1 MCAVMFLVIWLG
13 RTIYG
18 LDYEKDTQTTD
29 RCPKDAITGERPDTC
44 EEKTFAENK
53 KIHLT
58 IIFTTFVF
66 LQFFNAINCRVIGAD
81 EYNIFKQLHKSFPFI
96 LVLLIIFGVQYATC
110 EFGLFQFIFET
121 AQITGEQFGQCVL
134 TGATVL
140 IAAFALKLSPAEWVE
155 KIPVQIDENEVMGE
169 GTRLMDGYSQS
180 KGGIDQLRFAINQQ
194 DDENDGYTREN

>member
-1 MCAVMFLVIWLG
+1 MCAVMFLVVWLG
-13 RTIYG
+13 RTIYD

-29 RCPKDAITGERPDTC
+29 RCPVNDSTGERPDTC

-66 LQFFNAINCRVIGAD
+66 LQFFNAINCRVIGAN
-81 EYNIFKQLHKSFPFI
+81 EYNIFKQIHKSIPFI
-96 LVLLIIFGVQYATC
+96 LVLAIIFAVQYATC

-121 AQITGEQFGQCVL
+121 AQISGEQFGQCVL

-140 IAAFALKLSPAEWVE
+140 IAALALKLSPAEWVE
-155 KIPVQIDENEVMGE
+155 KIPV
-169 GTRLMDGYSQS
+169 
-180 KGGIDQLRFAINQQ
+180 
-194 DDENDGYTREN
+194 

>member
-1 MCAVMFLVIWLG
+1 MCAVMFLVVWLG

-29 RCPKDAITGERPDTC
+29 RCAKDAITGERPDTC

-96 LVLLIIFGVQYATC
+96 LVLLIIFGVQYA
-110 EFGLFQFIFET
+110 
-121 AQITGEQFGQCVL
+121 A
-134 TGATVL
+134 
-140 IAAFALKLSPAEWVE
+140 
-155 KIPVQIDENEVMGE
+155 
-169 GTRLMDGYSQS
+169 
-180 KGGIDQLRFAINQQ
+180 
-194 DDENDGYTREN
+194 